1 MAFMYELLDRVR
13 DWVHYD
19 PETEFYQRH
28 FPSLAENAELR
39 FRPMRRGDLR
49 TIAGI
54 EQSAYEFPWE
64 PATFRDCFSVGYSCW
79 VAEKT
84 GNIVS
89 YGIIS
94 VGAGESHLLNLCVVP
109 DAQGCGY
116 GKLMLGKL
124 MGVAIGHR
132 AEVMFLEVR
141 PSNETA
147 IELYR
152 RMGFNEIGMRKGY
165 YPARKGRE
173 DALVMARSL
182 FD

>member
-1 MAFMYELLDRVR
+1 MVFMYELLDRVR
-13 DWVHYD
+13 DWILYD
-19 PETEFYQRH
+19 HETEFYQRH
-28 FPSLAENAELR
+28 FPILAEHAELN
-39 FRPMRRGDLR
+39 FRPMRRGDLKS
-49 TIAGI
+49 IAAI

-64 PATFRDCFSVGYSCW
+64 PATFRDCFTVGYSCW
-79 VAEKT
+79 VAEKS
-84 GNIVS
+84 GYIVC

-94 VGAGESHLLNLCVVP
+94 VGAGESHLLNLCVAP
-109 DAQGCGY
+109 HAQRQGY

-124 MGVAIGHR
+124 MGIASGHR

-182 FD
+182 FE